1 MPPAGPKGEGNL
13 IFTVAYVISKN
24 CKNPEAAWEVINY
37 LTGIENQT
45 TALRT
50 GFALPSRKA
59 LLDDPY
65 FEEHPVSATIFR
77 AAEIGTPF
85 MWGLHG
91 SDINEQ
97 MAKALERIYLEGV
110 SCEADPFIRLISVA
124 RPSPALFQR
133 RAVLRCAFGRFL
145 VYCNAEHARSKKKA
159 LVEEIL
165 V

>member
-13 IFTVAYVISKN
+13 IFTVAYVISKR

-45 TALRT
+45 TVLRT

-77 AAEIGTPF
+77 GAEIGTPF

-91 SDINEQ
+91 SDVNDQ

-110 SCEADPFIRLISVA
+110 SCEANPFIRLISVA
-124 RPSPALFQR
+124 HPSPRFSSVGLFYVALL
-133 RAVLRCAFGRFL
+133 AVFWYTATRSTRWI
-145 VYCNAEHARSKKKA
+145 ERSKKP
-159 LVEEIL
+159 LR
-165 V
+165 

>member
-1 MPPAGPKGEGNL
+1 MTCIPSPCFDRSGQISRFYYSTKAISAKILPYLTKQFPDTEFGAVMPPAGPKGEGNL

-65 FEEHPVSATIFR
+65 FEEHPVSATICREGR
-77 AAEIGTPF
+77 AKPVR
-85 MWGLHG
+85 
-91 SDINEQ
+91 S
-97 MAKALERIYLEGV
+97 
-110 SCEADPFIRLISVA
+110 
-124 RPSPALFQR
+124 
-133 RAVLRCAFGRFL
+133 AVVWFSMPVR
-145 VYCNAEHARSKKKA
+145 
-159 LVEEIL
+159 
-165 V
+165 